1 MPVEH
6 GDNIKKVVY
15 KLVQIVYKAV
25 YKCSLKKN
33 HKIKILRNIFTYE
46 PWSWRVVGI
55 SKKALREFAKNNFN
69 YKTGTFNRDHCFQ
82 PAATTM
88 KEMLKK
94 FMSYEEWW
102 TWVWNNDK
110 TVLVTIT
117 EHNKKSYKFKDDI
130 IPIDWKLGYF
140 QCAEAIGF
148 KYRKKNEGKFL
159 ERLAEEYNIK

>member
-1 MPVEH
+1 VSLAHPNE
-6 GDNIKKVVY
+6 DIKKEIY
-15 KLVQIVYKAV
+15 ELYKAV

-82 PAATTM
+82 PAVTTM

-102 TWVWNNDK
+102 TWFWNNDK